1 MSKRELGPYPGL
13 SYAHMVSKDI
23 HSSHVVRRFVL
34 STRSTSSGRRRVG
47 GWRRWNAGAAGS
59 R

>member
-13 SYAHMVSKDI
+13 SYAHMVSKDV
-23 HSSHVVRRFVL
+23 HSSHVVRRFAL
-34 STRSTSSGRRRVG
+34 YPIGIERPEKGG
-47 GWRRWNAGAAGS
+47 GWRRWNAGAARS